1 MHNSSPPLI
10 PTRPYLVR
18 AMYEWII
25 DNDCTPFIVADAM
38 DEGARVPRA
47 YVNEGKIVFNIAP
60 TAVKNLNLGNERII
74 FSARFN
80 GAPTQVSLPIE
91 SILAIY
97 MKENGAGMGFQ
108 AESESLSAAAEQ
120 EDILEATREESPKE
134 EPKEKKESPPTPGK
148 PSRPTLRIV
157 K

>member
-1 MHNSSPPLI
+1 MHNSSIPPLI

-25 DNDCTPFIVADAM
+25 DNDCTPFIVADATA
-38 DEGARVPRA
+38 EGARVPET
-47 YVNEGKIVFNIAP
+47 YVNEGKIIFNIAP
-60 TAVKNLNLGNERII
+60 TAVKNLNLGNEEIV

-80 GAPTQVSLPIE
+80 GVPTRVSLPTE
-91 SILAIY
+91 SIQAIY
-97 MKENGAGMGFQ
+97 MKENGAGMGFE
-108 AESESLSAAAEQ
+108 AGSEPPSAAEEQ
-120 EDILEATREESPKE
+120 EDILEAMPKKPPEEEE
-134 EPKEKKESPPTPGK
+134 EPPPTPGK